1 MIEFIGILSGEENII
16 EVMMLIKV
24 TGENVKFM
32 GNLKVYSRELCER
45 ELTCLILN
53 RFTFH
58 NGDNISLRLL
68 PSFNTLNSKLKFK
81 QP

>member
-1 MIEFIGILSGEENII
+1 
-16 EVMMLIKV
+16 MLIKI

-32 GNLKVYSRELCER
+32 GNLKVYSREICKC

-58 NGDNISLRLL
+58 NSDNISLCLL